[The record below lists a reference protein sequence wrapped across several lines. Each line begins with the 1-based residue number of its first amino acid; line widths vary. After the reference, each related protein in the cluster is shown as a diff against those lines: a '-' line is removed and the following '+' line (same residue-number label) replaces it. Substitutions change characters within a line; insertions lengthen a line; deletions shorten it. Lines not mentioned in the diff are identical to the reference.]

1 MLLHSLLKVL
11 DIFSISIWYEEEST
25 ETNMIGIKCN
35 NFIKTTSHIC
45 SNEELNEFVTPFIL
59 IIVLQRVSL

>member
-1 MLLHSLLKVL
+1 M
-11 DIFSISIWYEEEST
+11 SIWYEEEST
-25 ETNMIGIKCN
+25 ENNMIGIKCN